1 MLAVNGNRW
10 NILINF
16 KWKQN
21 WMDDLVGKSQKYWE
35 KEKIKIS
42 CLSWVGTSAWESEPV
57 LVAPLS
63 YWPAPAVVNP
73 FALRRWAVLVCKA
86 GGVLYRRSGNASSSI
101 RKESFKLEN
110 LFPFMN
116 SPYVTKGRTRSIKS
130 CSAVRCS
137 CLRCLSCPKQSSH
150 PWESFKLE
158 NLFPFMN
165 SPYDTSGCS
174 SF

>member
-21 WMDDLVGKSQKYWE
+21 WMDDLVGKSQKYWD

-42 CLSWVGTSAWESEPV
+42 CLSSGWTSA
-57 LVAPLS
+57 VAVTALT
-63 YWPAPAVVNP
+63 YWPAKAVVNP
-73 FALRRWAVLVCKA
+73 FALRRSWAVLVRKA
-86 GGVLYRRSGNASSSI
+86 AAGVHCRRSGNPSSI
-101 RKESFKLEN
+101 SQTESFKLEN

-130 CSAVRCS
+130 SAVKCG